1 MHVTRAVITAAAP
14 DQSTL
19 PLQRLVDRDGQ
30 EKTALQMI
38 LEEALGAGI
47 EDVCLVICPGHQPD
61 FEEAAG
67 PHRSRLHFVEQDQ
80 PRGYGD
86 ALFRA
91 REFVA
96 NRPFLHLVSDHLYL
110 AHGERCCARQLVE
123 AAGAENCA
131 VSGVQATRESKLP
144 YFGAVG
150 GTPVANRPR
159 LYEVTRVLEKPTPT
173 RAEQELVVPGLR
185 AGHYLCLFGMHV
197 LTPTVMELLGA
208 ALAAAGQGERLSLSL
223 ALAALAERERYL
235 VLEVDGTRYNIGV
248 QYGLWIAQLAVA
260 LAGQDREQ
268 VLAELV
274 ELLAGRR

>member
-208 ALAAAGQGERLSLSL
+208 ALAAAGQGERLSLSP

>member
-123 AAGAENCA
+123 AAAAENCA

-197 LTPTVMELLGA
+197 LTPAVMELLGA
-208 ALAAAGQGERLSLSL
+208 ALATAGQGERLSLSP